1 MGEISGVSSGDI
13 NNVDG
18 FFTTQGTGGTATTA
32 PTFTVSNSLG
42 QVTIT
47 ITNHSSYTNP
57 NYQVSVSIA
66 GSEIIADSAITHT
79 LESAGDHVSNTMT
92 FLDQNASTSDR
103 TVSIKAQEFGAN
115 VQSAAT
121 TATYAA
127 ATFSSYRYYRIIS
140 LESGGSNSS
149 KRMALA
155 ELRLFAGFN
164 QGSTEYPTSAMTS
177 NSGPSPYSVT
187 GGEYSSSYAKW
198 KIFDKSDS
206 SWFWNLGA
214 TTSTNWVEFDNG
226 TAVSVKSASL
236 RFYKNFND
244 AVRIDIEGSN
254 TGNFSG
260 EEAQVLSL
268 TSIPTGTG
276 YETVNF

>member
-32 PTFTVSNSLG
+32 PTFTVSNSAG
-42 QVTIT
+42 AVTIT

-57 NYQVSVSIA
+57 NYEVSVSA
-66 GSEIIADSAITHT
+66 GGSVIITDSAITHT

-92 FLDQNASTSDR
+92 FLDQNASTAQR
-103 TVSIKAQEFGAN
+103 TVSIKAQDFGN
-115 VQSAAT
+115 NIQSAAT

-127 ATFSSYRYYRIIS
+127 ATFSSYRYYRVIS
-140 LESGGSNSS
+140 LESGGSNST

-155 ELRLFAGFN
+155 ELRLYAGFN
-164 QGSTEYPTSAMTS
+164 QGSTQYPTSGMTS

-187 GGEYSSSYAKW
+187 GREYSSSYAKY
-198 KIFDKSDS
+198 KIFDKNDS
-206 SWFWNLGA
+206 TWFWSLGA
-214 TTSTNWVEFDNG
+214 STSNNWVVFDNG

-236 RFYKNFND
+236 RFYKSFNQ

-254 TGNFSG
+254 TGSFSG
-260 EEAQVLSL
+260 EEAQILSL
-268 TSIPTGTG
+268 TSIPTGSG